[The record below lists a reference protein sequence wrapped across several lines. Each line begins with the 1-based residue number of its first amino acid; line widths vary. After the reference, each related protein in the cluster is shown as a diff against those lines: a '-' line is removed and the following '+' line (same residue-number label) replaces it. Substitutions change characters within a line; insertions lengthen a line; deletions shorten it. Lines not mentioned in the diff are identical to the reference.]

1 MTGRKG
7 RVVSNDDGTVS
18 YESRSKQDVPLEIL
32 NIAEKKRFMDG
43 EKVRQTVF
51 SRPLVK
57 YSVKWVSVLRR
68 PQATLQLHSYST
80 FFKILSQWL
89 LYKEQHSMKYLHFKD
104 HLSYVYKQL
113 RKRLKQD
120 VQNAFNSALLHGW
133 KFRRVGDERL
143 EIMQFHHIRK

>member
-43 EKVRQTVF
+43 EKVRQTVPP
-51 SRPLVK
+51 SPRPLVK
-57 YSVKWVSVLRR
+57 LNIEKMSVLRR
-68 PQATLQLHSYST
+68 PQSTLQLNSYST

-89 LYKEQHSMKYLHFKD
+89 LYKGQHSMKYLHLKD
-104 HLSYVYKQL
+104 HVYKQL
-113 RKRLKQD
+113 RKRRAT
-120 VQNAFNSALLHGW
+120 AFICMAEN
-133 KFRRVGDERL
+133 FVMVGDERL
-143 EIMQFHHIRK
+143 EIMQFHR

>member
-51 SRPLVK
+51 SPTPCK
-57 YSVKWVSVLRR
+57 IFSKMSECTKET
-68 PQATLQLHSYST
+68 ASNST
-80 FFKILSQWL
+80 
-89 LYKEQHSMKYLHFKD
+89 
-104 HLSYVYKQL
+104 V
-113 RKRLKQD
+113 
-120 VQNAFNSALLHGW
+120 
-133 KFRRVGDERL
+133 
-143 EIMQFHHIRK
+143 

>member
-43 EKVRQTVF
+43 EKVRQTVPPPP
-51 SRPLVK
+51 SPCPPGK

-68 PQATLQLHSYST
+68 PWATLQLNSYST
-80 FFKILSQWL
+80 FLQKLSQWL
-89 LYKEQHSMKYLHFKD
+89 LYKEQHSMKYLHLKG
-104 HLSYVYKQL
+104 HLTYVCKQFW
-113 RKRLKQD
+113 KRH
-120 VQNAFNSALLHGW
+120 ATALFCIAGN
-133 KFRRVGDERL
+133 FVMVGDERL
-143 EIMQFHHIRK
+143 EIIQSHR

>member
-43 EKVRQTVF
+43 EKVHQTVF
-51 SRPLVK
+51 PPPPPPPPRPPGK

-68 PQATLQLHSYST
+68 PWATLQLNSYST
-80 FFKILSQWL
+80 FLQKLSQWL
-89 LYKEQHSMKYLHFKD
+89 LYKEQHSMKYLHLKD
-104 HLSYVYKQL
+104 HIYKQL
-113 RKRLKQD
+113 RKRRAT
-120 VQNAFNSALLHGW
+120 AFICMAEN
-133 KFRRVGDERL
+133 FVMVGDERL
-143 EIMQFHHIRK
+143 EIIQSHR

>member
-51 SRPLVK
+51 SPPPLVK
-57 YSVKWVSVLRR
+57 YSVKWVSVRRR
-68 PQATLQLHSYST
+68 PRATLQFNSYST
-80 FFKILSQWL
+80 FLKKLSQWL
-89 LYKEQHSMKYLHFKD
+89 LYKEQHSMKYLHLKD

-113 RKRLKQD
+113 PARKKMR
-120 VQNAFNSALLHGW
+120 NSALLHGW
-133 KFRRVGDERL
+133 KFRHGRRWTVGNYAVSPL
-143 EIMQFHHIRK
+143 NPIRK

>member
-43 EKVRQTVF
+43 EKVHQTVF
-51 SRPLVK
+51 SPTPPPPRPPGK

-68 PQATLQLHSYST
+68 PWATLQLNSYST
-80 FFKILSQWL
+80 FLQKLSQWL
-89 LYKEQHSMKYLHFKD
+89 LYKEQHSMKYLHLKG
-104 HLSYVYKQL
+104 HLTYVYKQFW
-113 RKRLKQD
+113 KRH
-120 VQNAFNSALLHGW
+120 ATALFCIAGN
-133 KFRRVGDERL
+133 FVMVGDERL
-143 EIMQFHHIRK
+143 EIIQSHR